1 MLFILVLLFTI
12 ILSHDSHF
20 TIDCNVSTTN
30 CGSSSGDAADLLSY
44 NVLTISNTMVN
55 CDWGIMNLT

>member
-1 MLFILVLLFTI
+1 MISLFTI

-20 TIDCNVSTTN
+20 TIDCDVSTTN
-30 CGSSSGDAADLLSY
+30 CGSSSGDVVDLLSY
-44 NVLTISNTMVN
+44 NLLAISNTMVT